1 MKSPPPLYVGFG
13 MLTPVEILVVDQLPP
28 HNTGAITTDVTEFIF
43 DDAAIVAC
51 LLRQWDVPTCMIGS
65 MLGDDER
72 GHNLAR
78 KMQEWGVQGTV
89 RFTKEFKTP
98 LEVDV
103 SDKTGART
111 YFWQRSAKV
120 LDTLNSADLSPL
132 EGAQV
137 LYVDWYDGDRIIR
150 AMDEA
155 LGRNIPVFLNFE
167 HGHADPQL
175 LKSYGGRATICQAVT
190 DAAQIGDE
198 PPLEVARKLLN
209 AGVTTALIT
218 MAGDG
223 CLAVQGIEMVRVHA
237 PAVEAVD
244 GCGAGATFSA
254 GYVYGYLKGWN
265 LADTVRFATAA
276 ASLKV
281 TRAGLQM
288 FSIPEIQ
295 ALAATLKVDVA
306 AFTDAPAVPNL
317 ARDQKTS
324 PAAPGVAGSDL
335 DEDVI
340 R

>member
-1 MKSPPPLYVGFG
+1 MYVGFG

-72 GHNLAR
+72 GHNVAR
-78 KMQEWGVQGTV
+78 KLQEWGVQGAV
-89 RFTKEFKTP
+89 RFTRDYKTP

-111 YFWQRSAKV
+111 YFWQRSDTV

-132 EGAQV
+132 EGARI

-155 LGRNIPVFLNFE
+155 IRRDIPVFLNFE
-167 HGHADPQL
+167 HGHADAGL
-175 LKSYGGRATICQAVT
+175 LRSYGSRATICQAVT
-190 DAAQIGDE
+190 DAAQLGHE
-198 PPLEVARKLLN
+198 APLDVARKVMA
-209 AGVTTALIT
+209 AGVKTALIT
-218 MAGDG
+218 MAHDG
-223 CLAVQGIEMVRVHA
+223 CLAVQDNETVRVHA
-237 PAVEAVD
+237 PVVEAVD

-254 GYVYGYLKGWN
+254 GYIYGYLNGWK

-295 ALAATLKVDVA
+295 ALAANLRVEQAALAEASAMQGVAADRKQPPDVA
-306 AFTDAPAVPNL
+306 SSRSA
-317 ARDQKTS
+317 
-324 PAAPGVAGSDL
+324 DL
-335 DEDVI
+335 SEDVI
-340 R
+340 L

>member
-1 MKSPPPLYVGFG
+1 MNSSAPLYVGFG

-51 LLRQWDVPTCMIGS
+51 LLRQWDVPTCIIGS

-72 GHNLAR
+72 GHTLAR
-78 KMQEWGVQGTV
+78 KLQEWGVQGTV
-89 RFTKEFKTP
+89 RFTTEFKTP

-132 EGAQV
+132 EGARV

-155 LGRNIPVFLNFE
+155 IRRDIPVFLNFE
-167 HGHADPQL
+167 HGHADPGL
-175 LKSYGGRATICQAVT
+175 LQSYGSRATICQAVT
-190 DAAQIGDE
+190 DAAQLGHE
-198 PPLEVARKLLN
+198 APLDVARKLLQ
-209 AGVTTALIT
+209 AGAKTALIT
-218 MAGDG
+218 MAGEG
-223 CLAVQGIEMVRVHA
+223 CLAVQGDESVRVYA
-237 PAVEAVD
+237 PSVTAVD

-254 GYVYGYLKGWN
+254 GFIYGYLKGWN
-265 LADTVRFATAA
+265 LVETVRFATAA

-288 FSIPEIQ
+288 FSIPEIL
-295 ALAATLKVDVA
+295 ALAATLKAEQGVL
-306 AFTDAPAVPNL
+306 TDAPAVASFAGN
-317 ARDQKTS
+317 QKSS
-324 PAAPGVAGSDL
+324 PDAHSIPGADL
-335 DEDVI
+335 NEDVI